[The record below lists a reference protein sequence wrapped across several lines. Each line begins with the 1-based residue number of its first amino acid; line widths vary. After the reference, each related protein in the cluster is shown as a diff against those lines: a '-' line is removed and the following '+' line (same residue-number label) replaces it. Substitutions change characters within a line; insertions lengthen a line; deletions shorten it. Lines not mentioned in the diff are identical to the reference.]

1 MGETNPMTHE
11 WLQGEFQVST
21 DPDRLQMDVIHGY
34 LSTSY
39 WANGITREV
48 LARAIANSIPFGLYH
63 NGRQVGFARAVTD
76 RATFAYFADVFVLE
90 THRGRGLAQWM
101 VDCALR
107 HPELG
112 GLRNWVLATRDA
124 HELYRRAGY
133 APLRFP
139 DRWMQRHGALYDGAS
154 GRGPGVT
161 TEHSKNHTER
171 S

>member
-1 MGETNPMTHE
+1 MTHE
-11 WLQGEFQVST
+11 WQQGEFLVST
-21 DPDRLQMDVIHGY
+21 DPERLQMDVVHGY

-39 WANGITREV
+39 WSGGITREV
-48 LARAIANSIPFGLYH
+48 LARAIAHSIPFGLYH
-63 NGRQVGFARAVTD
+63 NGRQVGFARAVSD
-76 RATFAYFADVFVLE
+76 RATFAYLADVFVLE

-112 GLRNWVLATRDA
+112 GLRNWLLATRDA

-139 DRWMQRHGALYDGAS
+139 DRWMQRHGVAFDGTS
-154 GRGPGVT
+154 GHGPGPAPDRVA
-161 TEHSKNHTER
+161 NDTER
-171 S
+171 F